1 MRVAGSVVFFLVAP
15 AAAARPLDSLKEF
28 MTANNSVIMMVILL
42 IFGVKLLGEGMG
54 LIS

>member
-1 MRVAGSVVFFLVAP
+1 
-15 AAAARPLDSLKEF
+15 